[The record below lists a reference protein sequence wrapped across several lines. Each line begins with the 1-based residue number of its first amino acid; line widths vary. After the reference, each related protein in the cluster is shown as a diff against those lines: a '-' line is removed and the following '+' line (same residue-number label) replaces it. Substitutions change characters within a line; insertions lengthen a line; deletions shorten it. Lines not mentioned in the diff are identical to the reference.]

1 MFRYPPVSFLSKNF
15 TTLGIFPETFP
26 TEKKTNKSSEKR
38 KKKTTGEKKSK
49 SIRKERRK
57 GRKCHFFNPETKFV
71 FCASESNFGS

>member
-38 KKKTTGEKKSK
+38 KKKNNGGKEKQKHQEGEKEGEEVSL
-49 SIRKERRK
+49 
-57 GRKCHFFNPETKFV
+57 F
-71 FCASESNFGS
+71 